1 MRIFRSI
8 DIAGSGLTANRLWMD
23 VISGNLANVNTTR
36 TPEGGPY
43 TRRVPVFQ
51 ERMMEAEAAGEGD
64 NMFARAKGWFGS
76 HAGSGVRVF
85 EIGTDATP
93 PRLAYQPDHPD
104 ANADGY
110 VAYPNVNVVRE
121 MADMMV
127 ASRAYEANL
136 AVVDSAK
143 TVWNGALDIMR

>member
-36 TPEGGPY
+36 TPTGGPY
-43 TRRVPVFQ
+43 VRRVPVFH
-51 ERMMEAEAAGEGD
+51 ERLMDAVGEQD
-64 NMFARAKGWFGS
+64 NRIKKGWFGMYS
-76 HAGSGVRVF
+76 GSGVRVTDV
-85 EIGTDATP
+85 GTDATP

-104 ANADGY
+104 ANAEGY

-136 AVVDSAK
+136 AVVDTGKAL
-143 TVWNGALDIMR
+143 WNSGLEIMRG

>member
-8 DIAGSGLTANRLWMD
+8 DVAGSGLTANRLWMD
-23 VISGNLANVNTTR
+23 TIAGNLANVNTTR

-43 TRRVPVFQ
+43 IRRVPVFQ
-51 ERMMEAEAAGEGD
+51 ERMMEAIGEQD
-64 NMFARAKGWFGS
+64 KRLSKGWFGFYAS
-76 HAGSGVRVF
+76 SGVRVVD
-85 EIGTDATP
+85 IGTDATP

-104 ANADGY
+104 ANEDGY

-136 AVVDSAK
+136 TVVDTAK
-143 TVWNGALDIMR
+143 TLWNGALDIMK

>member
-23 VISGNLANVNTTR
+23 TISSNLANVNTTR
-36 TPEGGPY
+36 TPDGGPY
-43 TRRVPVFQ
+43 VRRVPVFQ
-51 ERMMEAEAAGEGD
+51 ERLMDAMGENDNRMES
-64 NMFARAKGWFGS
+64 GWFGFHS
-76 HAGSGVRVF
+76 ASGVRVAD
-85 EIGTDATP
+85 IGTDATP

-136 AVVDSAK
+136 TVVDTAK
-143 TVWNGALDIMR
+143 TIWNGALDIMR

>member
-1 MRIFRSI
+1 MKIFRSI

-23 VISGNLANVNTTR
+23 TISGNLANVNTTR
-36 TPEGGPY
+36 TSEGGPY
-43 TRRVPVFQ
+43 VRRVPVFQ
-51 ERMMEAEAAGEGD
+51 ERLMEAMGERGE
-64 NMFARAKGWFGS
+64 RLAKGWFDFHS
-76 HAGSGVRVF
+76 ASGVRVAD
-85 EIGTDATP
+85 IGTDATP

-127 ASRAYEANL
+127 ASRSYEANL
-136 AVVDSAK
+136 TVVDTAK
-143 TVWNGALDIMR
+143 TLWNGALDIMR

>member
-23 VISGNLANVNTTR
+23 TISGNLANVNTTR
-36 TPEGGPY
+36 TPGGGPY
-43 TRRVPVFQ
+43 VRRVPVFQ
-51 ERMMEAEAAGEGD
+51 ERLMEVTGERD
-64 NMFARAKGWFGS
+64 DRLAKGWFGFHS
-76 HAGSGVRVF
+76 ASGVRVVD
-85 EIGTDATP
+85 IGTDATP

-104 ANADGY
+104 ANAEGY

-136 AVVDSAK
+136 TVVETAK
-143 TVWNGALDIMR
+143 SVWSGALDIMR

>member
-23 VISGNLANVNTTR
+23 LISGNLANVNTTR

-43 TRRVPVFQ
+43 IRRVPVFQ
-51 ERMMEAEAAGEGD
+51 ERLMESVGD
-64 NMFARAKGWFGS
+64 DENRESKTWFGLYQP
-76 HAGSGVRVF
+76 AGVRVPD
-85 EIGTDATP
+85 IGTDATP
-93 PRLAYQPDHPD
+93 PRLAYQPGHPD
-104 ANADGY
+104 ANAEGY

-136 AVVDSAK
+136 TVVDTAK
-143 TVWNGALDIMR
+143 NVWNSALDIMR

>member
-1 MRIFRSI
+1 
-8 DIAGSGLTANRLWMD
+8 MD
-23 VISGNLANVNTTR
+23 TISGNLANVNTTR
-36 TPEGGPY
+36 TPGGGPY

-51 ERMMEAEAAGEGD
+51 ERMMEAAGERD
-64 NMFARAKGWFGS
+64 NRLAKGWFGFYS
-76 HAGSGVRVF
+76 ASGVRVSD
-85 EIGTDATP
+85 IGTDATP

-104 ANADGY
+104 ANAEGY

-136 AVVDSAK
+136 TVVDTAK
-143 TVWNGALDIMR
+143 AVWSSSLDIMR

>member
-1 MRIFRSI
+1 
-8 DIAGSGLTANRLWMD
+8 MD
-23 VISGNLANVNTTR
+23 TISGNLANVNTTR
-36 TPEGGPY
+36 TPGGGPY
-43 TRRVPVFQ
+43 IRRVPVFQ
-51 ERMMEAEAAGEGD
+51 ERMMEAEAGRENGL
-64 NMFARAKGWFGS
+64 AKGWFGF
-76 HAGSGVRVF
+76 HAASGVRVID
-85 EIGTDATP
+85 IGTDATP

-136 AVVDSAK
+136 AVVDTAK
-143 TVWNGALDIMR
+143 TVWNGALDIMK

>member
-1 MRIFRSI
+1 MRIFKSI

-23 VISGNLANVNTTR
+23 TISGNLANVNTTR
-36 TPEGGPY
+36 TQGGGPY
-43 TRRVPVFQ
+43 IRRVPVFQ
-51 ERMMEAEAAGEGD
+51 ERMMEAVGGQD
-64 NMFARAKGWFGS
+64 DRTSKGWFGF
-76 HAGSGVRVF
+76 HAASGVRVAD
-85 EIGTDATP
+85 IGTDATP

-104 ANADGY
+104 ANAEGY

-136 AVVDSAK
+136 TVVDTAK
-143 TVWNGALDIMR
+143 TVWNSSLDIMR

>member
-23 VISGNLANVNTTR
+23 TISGNLANVNTTR

-43 TRRVPVFQ
+43 VRRVPVFQ
-51 ERMMEAEAAGEGD
+51 ERLMEVIGERD
-64 NMFARAKGWFGS
+64 NRLSKGWFGFR
-76 HAGSGVRVF
+76 AASGVRVSD
-85 EIGTDATP
+85 IGTDATP

-104 ANADGY
+104 ANAEGY

-136 AVVDSAK
+136 TVVETAK
-143 TVWNGALDIMR
+143 SVWSGALDIMR

>member
-1 MRIFRSI
+1 MRVFRSI

-23 VISGNLANVNTTR
+23 TISGNLANVNTTR
-36 TPEGGPY
+36 TPGGGPY
-43 TRRVPVFQ
+43 IRRVPVFQ
-51 ERMMEAEAAGEGD
+51 ERMMEAVGEQD
-64 NMFARAKGWFGS
+64 DRLAKGWFGFY
-76 HAGSGVRVF
+76 AASGVRVSD
-85 EIGTDATP
+85 IGTDATP

-136 AVVDSAK
+136 TVVDTAK
-143 TVWNGALDIMR
+143 AIWNSALDIMR

>member
-1 MRIFRSI
+1 MRVFRSL

-23 VISGNLANVNTTR
+23 TISGNLANVNTTR
-36 TPEGGPY
+36 TAEGGPY
-43 TRRVPVFQ
+43 IRRVPVFQ
-51 ERMMEAEAAGEGD
+51 ERLTEAFGD
-64 NMFARAKGWFGS
+64 QENRFNKGWFGLYS
-76 HAGSGVRVF
+76 GSGVRVAD
-85 EIGTDATP
+85 IGTDATP

-136 AVVDSAK
+136 TVVETDKAI
-143 TVWNGALDIMR
+143 WNSALDIMK

>member
-1 MRIFRSI
+1 MRVFRSI
-8 DIAGSGLTANRLWMD
+8 DIAGSALTAHRLWMD
-23 VISGNLANVNTTR
+23 TISSNLANVNTTR

-43 TRRVPVFQ
+43 IRRTPVFQ
-51 ERMMEAEAAGEGD
+51 ERLIDAVGAQDE
-64 NMFARAKGWFGS
+64 RIAKGWLGFYAS
-76 HAGSGVRVF
+76 SGVRVS
-85 EIGTDATP
+85 EIATDATP

-136 AVVDSAK
+136 TVVETSKAMSNSAM
-143 TVWNGALDIMR
+143 DIMRS

>member
-23 VISGNLANVNTTR
+23 TISGNLANVNTTR
-36 TPEGGPY
+36 TPDGGPY
-43 TRRVPVFQ
+43 VRRVPVFQ
-51 ERMMEAEAAGEGD
+51 ERLMEATGEQD
-64 NMFARAKGWFGS
+64 KRLSKGWFGFYS
-76 HAGSGVRVF
+76 GSGVRVAD
-85 EIGTDATP
+85 IGTDATP

-104 ANADGY
+104 ANEDGY

-136 AVVDSAK
+136 TVVETAK
-143 TVWNGALDIMR
+143 SVWSGALDIMR

>member
-23 VISGNLANVNTTR
+23 TISSNLANVNTTR
-36 TPEGGPY
+36 TPDGGPY
-43 TRRVPVFQ
+43 IRRVPVFQ
-51 ERMMEAEAAGEGD
+51 ERMMEASGD
-64 NMFARAKGWFGS
+64 RESGLPKGWFGF
-76 HAGSGVRVF
+76 HAASGVRVVD
-85 EIGTDATP
+85 IGTDATP

-104 ANADGY
+104 ANAEGY
-110 VAYPNVNVVRE
+110 VAYPNVYVVRE

-136 AVVDSAK
+136 AVVDTAK

>member
-1 MRIFRSI
+1 
-8 DIAGSGLTANRLWMD
+8 MD
-23 VISGNLANVNTTR
+23 TISGNLANVNTTR
-36 TPEGGPY
+36 TPDGGPY
-43 TRRVPVFQ
+43 VRRVPVFQ
-51 ERMMEAEAAGEGD
+51 ERLMEVTGEQD
-64 NMFARAKGWFGS
+64 NRLAKGWFGLYS
-76 HAGSGVRVF
+76 GSGVRVVD
-85 EIGTDATP
+85 IGADATP

-136 AVVDSAK
+136 TVVETAK
-143 TVWNGALDIMR
+143 TVWNNALDIMR

>member
-1 MRIFRSI
+1 MRVFRSL

-23 VISGNLANVNTTR
+23 TISGNLANVNTTR
-36 TPEGGPY
+36 AEDGGPY

-51 ERMMEAEAAGEGD
+51 ERLMEAIGD
-64 NMFARAKGWFGS
+64 QDDRIRKGWFGLRAS
-76 HAGSGVRVF
+76 SGVRVA
-85 EIGTDATP
+85 EIAQDDTP

-121 MADMMV
+121 MADLMV

-136 AVVDSAK
+136 TVVESDKAVWSAALGIM
-143 TVWNGALDIMR
+143 GA

>member
-23 VISGNLANVNTTR
+23 TIAGNLANVNTTR
-36 TPEGGPY
+36 TPDGGPY
-43 TRRVPVFQ
+43 IRRVPVFQ
-51 ERMMEAEAAGEGD
+51 ERLLESTGHQD
-64 NMFARAKGWFGS
+64 NRLAKGWFGFYS
-76 HAGSGVRVF
+76 ASGVRVVD
-85 EIGTDATP
+85 IGTDATP

-136 AVVDSAK
+136 TVVDTAK
-143 TVWNGALDIMR
+143 TLWAGALDIMR

>member
-8 DIAGSGLTANRLWMD
+8 DVAGSGLTANRLWMD
-23 VISGNLANVNTTR
+23 TISGNLANVNTTR
-36 TPEGGPY
+36 TEDGGPY
-43 TRRVPVFQ
+43 VRRVPVFQ
-51 ERMMEAEAAGEGD
+51 ERLMDAVGEQED
-64 NMFARAKGWFGS
+64 RLKSGWFGLKS
-76 HAGSGVRVF
+76 ASGVKVVS
-85 EIGTDATP
+85 IATDGTP

-110 VAYPNVNVVRE
+110 VAYPNVNVVKE

-136 AVVDSAK
+136 TVVESDKAVWTA
-143 TVWNGALDIMR
+143 ALGIMGN

>member
-1 MRIFRSI
+1 
-8 DIAGSGLTANRLWMD
+8 MD
-23 VISGNLANVNTTR
+23 TISGNLANVNTTR

-43 TRRVPVFQ
+43 IRRVPVFQ
-51 ERMMEAEAAGEGD
+51 ERMMEAIGAQD
-64 NMFARAKGWFGS
+64 DRMSKGWFGFY
-76 HAGSGVRVF
+76 AGSGVRVVD
-85 EIGTDATP
+85 IGTDATP

-136 AVVDSAK
+136 SVVETAK